1 MFHILKNDLLFRK
14 KMEDSHK
21 LLNIH
26 TIFSRWVNIRKS
38 RSIQKWRKET
48 IISRV
53 IYYYIMEIFL

>member
-38 RSIQKWRKET
+38 RSI
-48 IISRV
+48 
-53 IYYYIMEIFL
+53 

>member
-1 MFHILKNDLLFRK
+1 MAIQRRSFLTRLGLGLGAIVTSSFESAGNTIRK

-38 RSIQKWRKET
+38 RSI
-48 IISRV
+48 
-53 IYYYIMEIFL
+53 